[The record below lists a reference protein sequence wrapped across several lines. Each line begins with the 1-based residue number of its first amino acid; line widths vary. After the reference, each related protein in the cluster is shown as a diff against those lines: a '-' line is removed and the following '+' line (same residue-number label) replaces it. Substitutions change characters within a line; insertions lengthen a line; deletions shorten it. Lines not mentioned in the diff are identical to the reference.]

1 MALALPAMLRLRD
14 RFTRRVPP
22 LARAFGRYVSQ
33 HRDPYLVAVLALRN
47 EVDETIDQV
56 TADLFADVEAA
67 LERELDTGALEL
79 SEGAEEV
86 RFDYDTRLVLPAM
99 LTLGRVRELAG
110 DVPYVRRVRRV
121 DTELAEEGERVTHEV
136 IRALLDG
143 DMRDAIND
151 DEYEDFET
159 TVRPR
164 SRAAEVAQATL
175 QDGVEAWLSDPETP
189 EGVANAYRHAVSL
202 SESHQETD
210 DSFRDLLER
219 HANAEGAQRGRL
231 ADEIEARYKYAP
243 ARDASALFDEEAYVP
258 YFTTQYERVGI
269 LYEDMLKM
277 YEAALDVELGESFT
291 RSIVLMVIAAQIGL
305 DDIDD
310 FPEDR
315 GEQLT
320 PVTAELALK
329 GPEGLSDVG
338 RLVDRYLDAA
348 GAAAGTHLT
357 GMAIAYIREEAHD
370 RLADLRAN
378 LD

>member
-1 MALALPAMLRLRD
+1 MLRLRD
-14 RFTRRVPP
+14 RLTRRVPP

-33 HRDPYLVAVLALRN
+33 HRDPYLLGVLALRG
-47 EVDETIDQV
+47 EVDDTVDDV
-56 TADLFADVEAA
+56 TADLFDEVETA
-67 LERELDTGALEL
+67 LERELDAGELEL
-79 SEGAEEV
+79 VDGAETV

-99 LTLGRVRELAG
+99 LTLGRIRELAG
-110 DVPYVRRVRRV
+110 DVPYLRRVRRV
-121 DTELAEEGERVTHEV
+121 DEELASEGERVTYEI

-164 SRAAEVAQATL
+164 STAAAVAQATL

-189 EGVANAYRHAVSL
+189 DGVGEAYRHAVSL
-202 SESHQETD
+202 SESHQDTD
-210 DSFRDLLER
+210 TAFRDLLER
-219 HANAEGAQRGRL
+219 HANAQGDQRGRL
-231 ADEIEARYKYAP
+231 ADEIEARYKYAAP
-243 ARDASALFDEEAYVP
+243 QESSPLFEEEAYVP

-269 LYEDMLKM
+269 LYEDMLEM

-329 GPEGLSDVG
+329 GPEGLADVG

-348 GAAAGTHLT
+348 DAAARTHLT

-370 RLADLRAN
+370 RLAALRAR

>member
-1 MALALPAMLRLRD
+1 MLRLRD
-14 RFTRRVPP
+14 RLTRRVPP

-33 HRDPYLVAVLALRN
+33 HRDPYLLGVLALRG
-47 EVDETIDQV
+47 EVDETVDRV
-56 TADLFADVEAA
+56 TRELFEEVEVVLEQELAAGELELVEGADV
-67 LERELDTGALEL
+67 
-79 SEGAEEV
+79 V

-99 LTLGRVRELAG
+99 LTLGRIYELAG
-110 DVPYVRRVRRV
+110 DVPFLRRVRRV
-121 DTELAEEGERVTHEV
+121 DTDLVTRGESVTHEI

-151 DEYEDFET
+151 DEFEDFET

-164 SRAAEVAQATL
+164 PRAAELAQATL
-175 QDGVEAWLSDPETP
+175 QGEVEAWLSDPETP
-189 EGVANAYRHAVSL
+189 EGVAEAYYHAVSL
-202 SESHQETD
+202 SEGHQDTD
-210 DSFRDLLER
+210 ESFRALLER
-219 HANAEGAQRGRL
+219 HANATGDHRARI
-231 ADEIEARYKYAP
+231 ADEIEARYKYASP
-243 ARDASALFDEEAYVP
+243 QESSVLFEEEQYVP

-277 YEAALDVELGESFT
+277 YEAALDVELGDSFT
-291 RSIVLMVIAAQIGL
+291 RSIVLMVVAAQIGL
-305 DDIDD
+305 DDVDD

-329 GPEGLSDVG
+329 GPEGLDDVG

-348 GAAAGTHLT
+348 AAAAETHLT

-370 RLADLRAN
+370 RLAALRAELN
-378 LD
+378 

>member
-1 MALALPAMLRLRD
+1 MLRLRD
-14 RFTRRVPP
+14 RLSRRVPP

-33 HRDPYLVAVLALRN
+33 HRDPYLLAVLALR
-47 EVDETIDQV
+47 ESVDDTVDSV
-56 TADLFADVEAA
+56 TADLFAEVERA
-67 LERELDTGALEL
+67 LEHELEAGDLEL
-79 SEGAEEV
+79 VDGADAV

-110 DVPYVRRVRRV
+110 DVPYLRQVRRV
-121 DTELAEEGERVTHEV
+121 DTDLAREGERVTYEI

-164 SRAAEVAQATL
+164 ARAAEVAQATL
-175 QDGVEAWLSDPETP
+175 EEGVESWLAAPETP
-189 EGVANAYRHAVSL
+189 DGVASAYRHAVSL
-202 SESHQETD
+202 SEGHQDTD
-210 DSFRDLLER
+210 EAFRDLLER
-219 HANAEGAQRGRL
+219 HANAEGDERGRL

-243 ARDASALFDEEAYVP
+243 PQESSPLFEEEQYVP

-277 YEAALDVELGESFT
+277 YEAALGVELGESFC
-291 RSIVLMVIAAQIGL
+291 RAIVLMVVAAQIGL

-329 GPEGLSDVG
+329 GTAGLDDVG

-348 GAAAGTHLT
+348 AAAAETHLT

-370 RLADLRAN
+370 RLAALRAE